1 MFLLRLVMRLVLTTF
16 IIAVFNVCTFAQH
29 KVEGTLSGILNQ
41 NILLLEYFGDEHR
54 IADSTRSDG
63 NGWFSF
69 EMDASAATGLYSL
82 AIGNNPLFNFIY
94 NEEDIVLKYDPG
106 DFGLPEFIRS
116 AENLIYYDYLVQDD
130 RYKQQ
135 SAMLIDIL
143 QYYPAQDSFRLYTQA
158 HFQNLQNEYRQYT
171 DRILEE
177 YPGTLISHI
186 VKSDRPVLMP
196 ADLNWDEYLLY
207 NRGHYLDGV
216 DFGDTILLNTNVFTS
231 KAIDYLGLYTVN
243 SQNKELQEQYFIQA
257 VDSILHR
264 AMDNGSVYDFLMK
277 YLIDGFEM
285 YGFDRV
291 ISHIANNYEP
301 ANTCV
306 NEERKSELVKRVEN
320 LRRLAVGNFAPDIRI
335 DKTDGQEFSLADID
349 SELCVVLF
357 WASWCPHCNAMIPG
371 LKDLY
376 EDPGLPEFEILAISI
391 DTNATDYS
399 AALAEHATSWINYT
413 ELKGWDSKA
422 AIDYS
427 IYATPTMF
435 ILDRNRMILARPV
448 TVGDLRRELEKLK

>member
-1 MFLLRLVMRLVLTTF
+1 MRLVLTVALIA
-16 IIAVFNVCTFAQH
+16 IINSGILAQY
-29 KVEGTLSGILNQ
+29 KVEGTLSGILNE

-69 EMDASAATGLYSL
+69 EMKASAPSGLYSL
-82 AIGNNPLFNFIY
+82 ALGSNPLFNFIY
-94 NEEDIVLKYDPG
+94 NNEDVVLKYDPSG
-106 DFGLPEFIRS
+106 FGLPEFIRS

-143 QYYPAQDSFRLYTQA
+143 QYYPARDSFRIYTQA
-158 HFQNLQNEYRQYT
+158 HFQNLQDEYRSYT
-171 DRILEE
+171 ERILEE

-186 VKSDRPVLMP
+186 IKSDRPALLP
-196 ADLNWDEYLLY
+196 PDINWDEYLHYL
-207 NRGHYLDGV
+207 RAHYLDEIN
-216 DFGDTILLNTNVFTS
+216 FNDTLLLNTNVFTS
-231 KAIDYLGLYTVN
+231 KAIDYLGFYSVN

-264 AMDNGSVYDFLMK
+264 AMDNGRVYDFLMK

-291 ISHIANNYEP
+291 ISHIAANYEP

-306 NEERKSELVKRVEN
+306 NEERKSELEKRVEN

-335 DKTDGQEFSLADID
+335 SKPDGKEFSLTEID
-349 SELCVVLF
+349 TELTVILF

-376 EDPGLPEFEILAISI
+376 EDPGLPKFEILAMSV
-391 DTNATDYS
+391 DTSATDYNE
-399 AALAEHATSWINYT
+399 ALSQHTTSWINYA
-413 ELKGWDSKA
+413 ELNGWDSKA
-422 AIDYS
+422 AVDYS

-448 TVGDLRRELEKLK
+448 TVSDLRHELGKLR